1 MGSPK
6 YVIYSDDSIDR
17 HLTFLLLE
25 ISWNPNLNLLGS
37 HEPARIGKPRILG
50 LQVQYTIVKCLVPAC
65 IIEKHVQLGEHVDYF
80 PQHNKKIQHLYN
92 LEKKPPRSR
101 SHCWML
107 FWKFPF
113 GRFEFSAHR
122 GGRLVW
128 WGRFPGKSRVGES
141 SPSHT
146 RCSGT
151 SAMAA
156 KPGFEKTTV
165 TTVWVNQL
173 IVG

>member
-1 MGSPK
+1 MDSPK
-6 YVIYSDDSIDR
+6 YVIYSDSSIDR

-25 ISWNPNLNLLGS
+25 ISWNPNLNLPGS
-37 HEPARIGKPRILG
+37 HEPARMGKPRILG
-50 LQVQYTIVKCLVPAC
+50 LQVQYTIVTCLVPAC
-65 IIEKHVQLGEHVDYF
+65 ITEKHVQLGEHVDCF
-80 PQHNKKIQHLYN
+80 PPKKGKKQHLYN
-92 LEKKPPRSR
+92 LEKKTTPRIR

-107 FWKFPF
+107 FWKFQILEDSNF
-113 GRFEFSAHR
+113 
-122 GGRLVW
+122 RLTEAVYSS
-128 WGRFPGKSRVGES
+128 WGRFSPGNTLAES

-165 TTVWVNQL
+165 TTVWVNQ
-173 IVG
+173 